1 MAQGKF
7 ETKLERF
14 VINHYDAIGFV
25 NSLVF
30 LVGLVV
36 SLLIGS
42 PATLGAFTALTVGCT
57 IAAMVLVGRPARKRM
72 KAWRI
77 SQKQREEN
85 EQLNQVFIIAEK

>member
-1 MAQGKF
+1 MAQDKF

-36 SLLIGS
+36 SLLVGS
-42 PATLGAFTALTVGCT
+42 PVTLGAFTALTVGCT

-77 SQKQREEN
+77 SQIKREEN
-85 EQLNQVFIIAEK
+85 EQLNQVFVLADK